1 METIRKLLLA
11 TLLAVT
17 LHSVA
22 ADPVNIN
29 SADKAALM
37 QVRGVGE
44 VRAQAIINYREKN
57 GPFKSVDQLTEVEGI
72 GMATIDANR
81 EILTVGSNE
90 GNR

>member
-1 METIRKLLLA
+1 METIRRLLLA

-17 LHSVA
+17 LQSVT
-22 ADPVNIN
+22 ADPININ

-37 QVRGVGE
+37 EVRGVGE

-57 GPFKSVDQLTEVEGI
+57 GPFKSVDQLAEVEGI

-81 EILTVGSNE
+81 ELLTVGSNE